1 MSGRNLTERW
11 LDRLWQLVV
20 FWSLAA
26 VALRLTEHIEAEH
39 TGSIASGVLLAWG
52 AVEGI
57 KAWRGER
64 AE

>member
-1 MSGRNLTERW
+1 MSGRGLTEKW

-20 FWSLAA
+20 FWSVSGVGLLLADK
-26 VALRLTEHIEAEH
+26 LEADH
-39 TGSIASGVLLAWG
+39 TTQIASGTLLAWG

-64 AE
+64 SE